1 MRHKNPPVAY
11 RGEILGIDMTCTLYF
26 HIIATSMQAVKKAV
40 QTGEAMTT
48 YIITGAT
55 GYIGSALIKFI
66 LEAGQAGGENT
77 PFRII
82 ALVRDRQK
90 ASVMLPEGVELVQ
103 TDLCDRRCAEQ
114 MLEVGREVD
123 YVIHC
128 ASITKSAEMIAHPV
142 EVTESIVNTTQN
154 ILEFARRASVKSMV
168 YLSSMEVYGNID
180 CRNGQR
186 VKEEEVCRGE
196 LEVLNVRSCYPLG
209 KRMAENIC
217 FSYYKEYG
225 VPVKIARLAQTFG
238 HGILPEDNRVFAQ
251 FARAVQNGED
261 IVLYTNGG
269 SIGNYCDIGDSV
281 RGIMTILKKGT
292 DGEAYNIVNEKNT
305 MTIQQMA
312 ELVAEQVANGKIK
325 VKYEISDDNS
335 RGYASDTGLQ
345 MSGQKLEDLGW
356 KPQKLLCDMYRNMI

>member
-1 MRHKNPPVAY
+1 
-11 RGEILGIDMTCTLYF
+11 
-26 HIIATSMQAVKKAV
+26 
-40 QTGEAMTT
+40 MTT

-66 LEAGQAGGENT
+66 LKDGQIDGRNQKLH
-77 PFRII
+77 II
-82 ALVRDRQK
+82 APVRDIQK
-90 ASVMLPEGVELVQ
+90 ASGMLPAGVDLVQ
-103 TDLCDRRCAEQ
+103 IDLCDRRCVRQ
-114 MLEVGREVD
+114 MLEAGNGAD
-123 YVIHC
+123 YIIHC

-154 ILEFARRASVKSMV
+154 ILEFARRIPVKSMV

-180 CRNGQR
+180 CVDGRR

-196 LEVLNVRSCYPLG
+196 LDVLNARSCYPLG

-238 HGILPEDNRVFAQ
+238 QRILPEDNRVFAQ

-261 IVLYTNGG
+261 IVLYTRGD
-269 SIGNYCDIGDSV
+269 SMGNYCDIDDAV

-292 DGEAYNIVNEKNT
+292 DGEAYNVVNEENT
-305 MTIQQMA
+305 MTIRQMA
-312 ELVAEQVANGKIK
+312 ELVANQVADGKIK
-325 VKYEISDDNS
+325 VKYEISDDSS
-335 RGYASDTGLQ
+335 RSYASDTGLQ
-345 MSGQKLEDLGW
+345 MSGQKLENLGW
-356 KPQKLLCDMYRNMI
+356 KPQKVLCDMYRDII